1 MAAAQSY
8 AKSKKLTLK
17 VTKEAS
23 DSVDEGKIISTSP
36 AAGSQ
41 VSAGDTL
48 EVVVSTGA
56 ETEEVKKTY
65 TVEYQASDDGS
76 SASSSDDSSSSSSS
90 SASSSSKDKGNHVQ
104 IYIQDDDHSIG
115 NIYRDQYITK
125 DTDFTIT
132 FPLRT
137 TLARSRL
144 SEMGKRS

>member
-1 MAAAQSY
+1 M
-8 AKSKKLTLK
+8 
-17 VTKEAS
+17 
-23 DSVDEGKIISTSP
+23 
-36 AAGSQ
+36 
-41 VSAGDTL
+41 
-48 EVVVSTGA
+48 VVSTGA

-132 FPLRT
+132 FSIKDNP
-137 TLARSRL
+137 
-144 SEMGKRS
+144 GKIKIVRDGETVVNETVSKDESGD